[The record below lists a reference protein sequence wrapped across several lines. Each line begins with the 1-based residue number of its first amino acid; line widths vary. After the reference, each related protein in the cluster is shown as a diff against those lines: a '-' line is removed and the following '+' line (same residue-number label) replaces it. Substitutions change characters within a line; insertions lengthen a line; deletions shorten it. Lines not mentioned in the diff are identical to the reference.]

1 MLDVRKKTSIQHL
14 VSDISPGDFMQ
25 TLLQD
30 LRYGVRMLMKKPG
43 FTLITVLTLALGIG
57 ANTAIFSVAYAVMW
71 KALPYQEPQQ
81 LVAMWPIKK
90 GWSGRLSPAAPAV
103 FLDWREKNNVF
114 TDVAAYED
122 AAISNRPK
130 FFLTGIGEPER
141 IMGAR
146 VTVNLFSVLG
156 VNAARG
162 RTFSVEEEQIGRE
175 QVVLLSDTLWNRR
188 FGADKEIVGK
198 TIQLNDKLF
207 AVIGV
212 MPPDFKLSYPKAS
225 ELWTPIPFGAKD
237 RNNRSEVA
245 YKTIARLKPD
255 VTIAQAQTAMNTL
268 SQELGQQFPKTD
280 KDEEVLL
287 KPLHEELF
295 GQLRTPLLLLLTSVG
310 VVLLIACVNVAN
322 LLLAR
327 TLERSKEIAVR
338 AALGASRW
346 RLIRQMLTESITL
359 SLLGGT
365 FGVLLAVWVRDL
377 LVKLLP
383 ATFPRSSEVMLDT
396 QILGFTVL
404 LSFSVGIL
412 MGLVPILQVS
422 KPDLNEALKS
432 GVRSAS
438 ASLRMRQLGNSLVIF
453 EVALSLVL
461 LVTAGLI
468 IGSLWRLQHVEL
480 GFNPRNILT
489 LNFTIPHYKFKGDDA
504 QEIALIQ
511 RILDRVKTL
520 PGVVSAACSASVPLR
535 GVDYTGVF
543 EIPGKPRLPDRNR
556 NAQFRCVSDDYFRT
570 METRLLRG
578 RTFNNLD
585 NAQSSRVVV
594 INEELARVYFP
605 DEEVLGQRLIVD
617 DDNQEAEIVGVVAD
631 VRHAGV
637 SKPMEPAYYQ
647 PLGQG
652 MIYPVCLEIRTFGDP
667 LQLSSAVQEAIWAED
682 KNQPVEGISTMEE
695 IVAAA
700 TADTK
705 FLSILLGS
713 FAFAALLLGAL
724 GIYGVLSYSVTQRTQ
739 EIGIRLALGAHVKD
753 ILQLIIGQGMKLVL
767 AGLAIGLLGTLAITR
782 LLTGLL
788 YGVSATDPFTF
799 VFVAAILLAVA
810 LFACWIPARRATKV
824 DPIIALRCE

>member
-1 MLDVRKKTSIQHL
+1 
-14 VSDISPGDFMQ
+14 MQ
-25 TLLQD
+25 TLIQD
-30 LRYGVRMLMKKPG
+30 LRYGGRMLMKKPG
-43 FTLITVLTLALGIG
+43 FTLIAVLTLALGIG

-81 LVAMWPIKK
+81 LVAMWSIRK
-90 GWSGRLSPAAPAV
+90 GWSGRPSPAAPAV

-175 QVVLLSDTLWNRR
+175 QVVLLSDALWNRR

-198 TIQLNDKLF
+198 TIQLNDRLF
-207 AVIGV
+207 TVIGV

-255 VTIAQAQTAMNTL
+255 VTIPQAQTAMNTL
-268 SQELGQQFPKTD
+268 SQELGQQYPKTD

-310 VVLLIACVNVAN
+310 VVLLIACGNVAN

-346 RLIRQMLTESITL
+346 RLIRQMLTESIIL
-359 SLLGGT
+359 SLLGGA
-365 FGVLLAVWVRDL
+365 FGVLLAVWARDL

-396 QILGFTVL
+396 QILGFTAL
-404 LSFSVGIL
+404 LSLSVGLL

-422 KPDLNEALKS
+422 KPDLNEALKA
-432 GVRSAS
+432 GMRSAS
-438 ASLRMRQLGNSLVIF
+438 ASLRMRRLGNSLVIF

-489 LNFTIPHYKFKGDDA
+489 MNFTIPRYKFKNDEA
-504 QEIALIQ
+504 QETEFIQ
-511 RILDRVKTL
+511 RIVDHAKIL
-520 PGVVSAACSASVPLR
+520 PGMVSAAYTTSIPLR
-535 GVDYTGVF
+535 GVDYLGTF
-543 EIPGKPRLPDRNR
+543 DIAGKSPLPDRNR
-556 NAQFRCVSDDYFRT
+556 TAHFRSVSDGYFQT
-570 METRLLRG
+570 MGVRLLKG
-578 RTFNNLD
+578 RVFNQQD
-585 NAQSSRVVV
+585 NSQSARVVV
-594 INEELARVYFP
+594 LNEELARTYF
-605 DEEVLGQRLIVD
+605 DGEEVLGKHLKLHD
-617 DDNQEAEIVGVVAD
+617 SEDSEIIGVVAN
-631 VRHAGV
+631 VRQQGV
-637 SKPMEPAYYQ
+637 NQPMEPAYYE
-647 PLGQG
+647 PLRQAV
-652 MIYPVCLEIRTFGDP
+652 MNPACLVIRTLGDP
-667 LQLSSAVQEAIWAED
+667 LQMSSAVREAIWAED

-695 IVAAA
+695 IVAAS
-700 TADTK
+700 TSDTK

-767 AGLAIGLLGTLAITR
+767 VGLAIGLLGTLALTR

-799 VFVAAILLAVA
+799 VFVAGILLVVA
-810 LFACWIPARRATKV
+810 LLACWIPARRATKV
-824 DPIIALRCE
+824 DLMIALRTE